1 MPSMKK
7 SQRAGGSC
15 GANNV
20 DKPMVGAGSK
30 SKKSKKSS
38 KKASGAKSAPNVG
51 YCMKCRTKVTMLNP
65 TDMSKKTKI
74 RTMKMRVGQCPKCKG
89 KVYKIVGGG

>member
-1 MPSMKK
+1 MKK
-7 SQRAGGSC
+7 SQRAGGPSC
-15 GANNV
+15 GASKNT
-20 DKPMVGAGSK
+20 KPMLSGGG
-30 SKKSKKSS
+30 KKSKKT

>member
-1 MPSMKK
+1 MKK
-7 SQRAGGSC
+7 SQRAGGAC
-15 GANNV
+15 GASNN
-20 DKPMVGAGSK
+20 DKKMVGG
-30 SKKSKKSS
+30 KKSKKSS

-51 YCMKCRTKVTMLNP
+51 YCMQCRTKVSMLNP
-65 TDMSKKTKI
+65 TDISKKTKI

>member
-7 SQRAGGSC
+7 SQKAGGSC
-15 GANNV
+15 GAAKN
-20 DKPMVGAGSK
+20 DRPMLEGGSK
-30 SKKSKKSS
+30 SKRSKKSS

-51 YCMKCRTKVTMLNP
+51 YCMKCRMKVTMLNP
-65 TDMSKKTKI
+65 KDISKKTKI
-74 RTMKMRVGQCPKCKG
+74 RTMKMRVGECPKCKG